1 MQRIILASESP
12 NRRALL
18 EQVGIPFEAHP
29 AGIDET
35 GVIGE
40 TIRERACRLS
50 LLKARAV
57 AERLGPVHAQQED
70 HQDTL
75 VLGFDTL
82 VEIDGRIVGKP
93 RDRADARQILG
104 ELSGRTHLV
113 TTGVALIALHPEV
126 ALMRP
131 GTETGTET
139 GTESKDPVID
149 SCTTRVAFRR
159 LADRDFAFYLDTEEW
174 RDAAGAYRIQG
185 RGAFLVSRLEGSYSN
200 VVGLPLS
207 LIYGILRSAG
217 YRFAS

>member
-1 MQRIILASESP
+1 MQKIILASESP

-18 EQVGIPFEAHP
+18 EQVGLPFEAHP

-57 AERLGPVHAQQED
+57 TERLGPVHAQQED
-70 HQDTL
+70 HEDTL

-93 RDRADARQILG
+93 WDRADARQILG

-113 TTGVALIALHPEV
+113 TTGVALIAVDPGA

-131 GTETGTET
+131 GTAG
-139 GTESKDPVID
+139 GDPVID
-149 SCTTRVAFRR
+149 SCTTRVTFR
-159 LADRDFAFYLDTEEW
+159 LLTDRDITFYLDTEEW

-185 RGAFLVSRLEGSYSN
+185 RGAFLVTRLEGSYSN

-207 LIYGILRSAG
+207 LIYGILRTAG
-217 YRFAS
+217 YRFVSR